1 MHAYLQ
7 MVLSLRQT
15 TDQLSQIHGRQ
26 IPLFILEPQAAQE
39 FRLPMRAIADVPAQD
54 QVDAGK
60 VKVGQTPRKP
70 QRVRYMSVA
79 DVLQWTFGEQHVV
92 RSVTEGGN
100 WFLKGHRRPTDVL
113 ICSQNGPRPD
123 RISTKT
129 SSCPARHSRTRK
141 DFASTGLCSMTGA
154 S

>member
-1 MHAYLQ
+1 ML
-7 MVLSLRQT
+7 LSLRQT

-26 IPLFILEPQAAQE
+26 IPLFILEPQADEQL
-39 FRLPMRAIADVPAQD
+39 RLPMRTNADVPAQD

-70 QRVRYMSVA
+70 QRVRYMSVR
-79 DVLQWTFGEQHVV
+79 DVLQWTFGEQNAV

-100 WFLKGHRRPTDVL
+100 WFVVGHRRPTDVL
-113 ICSQNGPRPD
+113 IRSQNGPRPD

-129 SSCPARHSRTRK
+129 SSCRAVRSRSRK
-141 DFASTGLCSMTGA
+141 DHANTGLCSMTGA